1 MACVSM
7 TCLGCYVA
15 MFDQAYRTK
24 DLGWRKVW
32 HQALCR
38 RCPPGMCCNLRMQIL
53 RGLSGSWFL
62 GDGLWFSSAVAE
74 FPLSLWYGFCSA
86 MTTCFQDFAQ
96 ETVFSVRNNTLLAQI
111 KPTSIR
117 EIGESKHIVVSCFS
131 QICVVK
137 HWNFLFFCTDLEV
150 TLFLLEN
157 FWHFGLQHPQ
167 IVTKILFGKC
177 VAGWWSLETSWRSI

>member
-137 HWNFLFFCTDLEV
+137 HWNFLFLHW
-150 TLFLLEN
+150 L
-157 FWHFGLQHPQ
+157 GSHP
-167 IVTKILFGKC
+167 LPFGKFL
-177 VAGWWSLETSWRSI
+177 AFWPWTSSDCHKNPIWEMCCRLVVPGNLLA